1 MKEIKTRNKNYDMIR
16 TIAIMLVVFCHCVE
30 KIFIEFDYFNINSM
44 SRIFKIV
51 TFTIGR
57 LGVPLF
63 LCLTG
68 ALILKKEFNDE
79 KDVLKFYKRNLL
91 PLIVTYEIWNVI
103 YSIFIYIDTGVFK
116 LSDLIHEMIFI
127 TRAPVSNIWY
137 MPVIIGMYVGLP
149 FLSMIIKKISF
160 KVVKI
165 PFIISLVAF
174 SIVPSINVIM
184 SLYGLSNYY
193 NILDLSILRGLYGSY
208 MLAGY
213 YIANEKALKKINNK
227 ILLLIFIISFGLT
240 VYVQSLSNEKYIYLV
255 WYDFFPLMISGITLF
270 ELLNRIKINNNIIV
284 SITNFISKISLGIY
298 YLHIILI
305 TIVGDFIL
313 KIKIINPF
321 RVGILFELVFLS
333 CIVIIYILSKSK
345 IIKEKVFLVK

>member
-1 MKEIKTRNKNYDMIR
+1 MKEINSRNKNYDMIR

-30 KIFIEFDYFNINSM
+30 KIFIEFNYFKISGE

-51 TFTIGR
+51 TFSFGR

-68 ALILKKEFNDE
+68 ALVLKKEFDNE
-79 KDVLKFYKRNLL
+79 KDILKFYKRNLL

-116 LSDLIHEMIFI
+116 LSDLIHEIFFI
-127 TRAPVSNIWY
+127 ARAPVSNIWY
-137 MPVIIGMYVGLP
+137 MPMIIGMYVGLP
-149 FLSMIIKKISF
+149 FLSMIIKKINF
-160 KVVKI
+160 KVIKI
-165 PFIISLVAF
+165 PFIISLIVF
-174 SIVPSINVIM
+174 SIIPSVNVIM
-184 SLYGLSNYY
+184 NLFGLPNYY
-193 NILDLSILRGLYGSY
+193 NISDFSLLGGLYGTY

-240 VYVQSLSNEKYIYLV
+240 VYVQSLSNEKYIYMV
-255 WYDFFPLMISGITLF
+255 WYDFFPLMVAGVTLF
-270 ELLNRIKINNNIIV
+270 ELLNRIKIKNNIIV

-298 YLHIILI
+298 YLHIILV
-305 TIVGDFIL
+305 TIIGDYIL
-313 KIKIINPF
+313 KIKMINSF
-321 RVGILFELVFLS
+321 RICILFELVFLS

-345 IIKEKVFLVK
+345 IIKGKVFLIK